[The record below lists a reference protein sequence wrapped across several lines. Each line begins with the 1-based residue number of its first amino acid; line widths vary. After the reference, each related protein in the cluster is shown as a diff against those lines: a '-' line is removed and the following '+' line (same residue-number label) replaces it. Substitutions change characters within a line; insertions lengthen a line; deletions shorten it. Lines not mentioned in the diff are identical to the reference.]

1 NTDKEQ
7 EVVETAEET
16 VVDEK
21 DSKIAELEKDLA
33 AAKEAHIRTLAEYDN
48 VEIVFGDVMKQTL
61 IDIENKLGEE
71 YIMVANL
78 PYYIT
83 TPIIMRFLENSQKI
97 KAMVI
102 MVQEEVAYRLAS
114 KESTSDYGA
123 ITVAINLRGSA
134 KVVMR
139 VPREKFT
146 PAPNVDSAVVKIV
159 MDAQKFAGVDFERV
173 RNLVRC
179 AFSSRRKMLVNN
191 IMNTYKM
198 SRADVET
205 ALNNCEIKLTVR
217 GENLTAENFVD
228 LAYEL
233 PYKGD
238 K

>member
-1 NTDKEQ
+1 MEKNLRKLLNEHKLNLKKEYGQNFLTDTLLLDQIVENAGVTENDVVLEIGCGAGALTSALAKKAKKVIGYEIDTRLKPVLKE
-7 EVVETAEET
+7 
-16 VVDEK
+16 
-21 DSKIAELEKDLA
+21 
-33 AAKEAHIRTLAEYDN
+33 TLAEYDN

-191 IMNTYKM
+191 LMNT
-198 SRADVET
+198 
-205 ALNNCEIKLTVR
+205 
-217 GENLTAENFVD
+217 
-228 LAYEL
+228 
-233 PYKGD
+233 
-238 K
+238 